1 MVEGGFIYFWKGK
14 HSIEKIMPLS
24 EKINLTD
31 TEIDFEQFKKIVLD
45 DYYLANLSREASL
58 LGRKEVLTGKA
69 KFGIFGDGK
78 ELPQIALS
86 KVFELGDFRSGYY
99 RDQTIAL
106 ATGQATVKQLFAQLY
121 ANTDVALEPHSGG
134 RMMNAHFATRLLD
147 EEGVPVNHLSQCN
160 SAADA
165 SPTASQM
172 PRALGLAAASKYYKA
187 IQDSAIQQGY
197 SNNGN
202 EVVFATIGDAST
214 SEGHFWETL
223 NAAGVMQVPLVISVW
238 DDGYGIS
245 VPIEYQTTKG
255 SISEI
260 CSGFYVNEHGKGVDI
275 YVVKGWDYPALV
287 ETYQKAVEKTRRTH
301 IPCLIHVQEIT
312 QPQGHSTS
320 GSHERYKSKERLQWE
335 HEYDGI
341 RRFRNWIIANAIAGE
356 SELDALAAQAL
367 QDVKAQQRE
376 AWNDYLQPI
385 KDEIETLSVL
395 LDSLSTVS
403 ASAEMIQRSKQ
414 ELQLLPDPMRRN
426 LVETSKKVL
435 FETRFEETIERAAL
449 VAWLKEY
456 ESNNHQRYNSHLY
469 SNTAKSALHIPEV
482 KAEYRDDSPIL
493 NGFEILNHCF
503 DKAFSRDKRLVAF
516 GEDLGKIGDVNQGFS
531 GLQAKHGEHRIYD
544 VGIREATIMGQGI
557 GMALRG
563 LRPIAEIQYLDY
575 LLYGLQ
581 PLSDDL
587 ATLRYRTAN
596 GQCAPLI
603 VRTRGHRL
611 EGIWHTGSPMGMI
624 LHSLRGMYVCVPR
637 NMTQAAGFYNLLLQ
651 SDDPALI
658 IECLNGYRLKEKL
671 PANID
676 SFTVPLGVPEIL
688 REGSDITLVT
698 YGSCV
703 RIADKACEMLADL
716 GIDVEL
722 IDVQTL
728 LPFDIH
734 HRIKESVKKTNRV
747 VFMDED
753 VPGGATSYMLQ
764 KVMEEQDIFRYLD
777 SQPVTITA
785 AENRAAYA
793 SDGDYFC
800 KPNAENVVDVVYS
813 IMHETDPQSFPNLY

>member
-1 MVEGGFIYFWKGK
+1 
-14 HSIEKIMPLS
+14 MPIS
-24 EKINLTD
+24 TKNNLTQTD
-31 TEIDFEQFKKIVLD
+31 IDFDTFKQIILD
-45 DYYLANLSREASL
+45 DFYVINLSREASL

-86 KVFELGDFRSGYY
+86 KVFEPGDFRSGYY

-106 ATGQATVKQLFAQLY
+106 ATGQANVKELFAQLY
-121 ANTDVALEPHSGG
+121 ANTDVTLEPHSAG

-147 EEGVPVNHLSQCN
+147 ESGMPKSHTNQKN

-172 PRALGLAAASKYYKA
+172 PRALGLAAASKYYR
-187 IQDSAIQQGY
+187 QLNDETVQHGY
-197 SNNGN
+197 SVSGN

-245 VPIEYQTTKG
+245 VPIELQTTKG

-260 CSGFYVNEHGKGVDI
+260 CSGFYVNENGQGIDI
-275 YVVKGWDYPALV
+275 YAVKGWDYPALV
-287 ETYQKAVEKTRRTH
+287 ETYQRAVTKTRSTH

-320 GSHERYKSKERLQWE
+320 GSHERYKSKERLKWE
-335 HEYDGI
+335 QDFDGI
-341 RRFRNWIIANAIAGE
+341 LRMKNWLIQYAIATE
-356 SELDALAAQAL
+356 DELNELATKAVK
-367 QDVKAQQRE
+367 DVREQQSA
-376 AWNDYLQPI
+376 AWMEYLQPI
-385 KDEIETLSVL
+385 KSEIETLGVL
-395 LDSLSTVS
+395 LEHLSFVS
-403 ASAEMIQRSKQ
+403 SSAEVINAKKRAL
-414 ELQLLPDPMRRN
+414 ELLPDPMRRN
-426 LVETSKKVL
+426 LTETVKHIL
-435 FETRFEETIERAAL
+435 YETRYEDSLERAAL
-449 VAWLKEY
+449 VSWLSAY
-456 ESNNHQRYNSHLY
+456 DQANQQRYHSNLY
-469 SNTAKSALHIPEV
+469 STSNQSALHVPRV
-482 KAEYRDDSPIL
+482 DATYSDDAPLI
-493 NGFEILNHCF
+493 NGFEILNACF
-503 DKAFSRDKRLVAF
+503 DQAFTRDRRLVAF

-531 GLQAKHGEHRIYD
+531 GLQAKHGVNRIYD

-596 GQCAPLI
+596 GQQAPLI

-611 EGIWHTGSPMGMI
+611 EGIWHTGSPMGMVI
-624 LHSLRGMYVCVPR
+624 NALRGMYICVPR

-671 PANID
+671 PLNID
-676 SFTVPLGVPEIL
+676 TFTVPLGVPEIL
-688 REGSDITLVT
+688 RNGSDITLVT
-698 YGSCV
+698 YGSCCRV
-703 RIADKACEMLADL
+703 AISACDKLSELS
-716 GIDVEL
+716 IDVEL

-728 LPFDIH
+728 IPFDIH
-734 HRIKESVKKTNRV
+734 HVIKQSVKKTNRI
-747 VFMDED
+747 VFLDED
-753 VPGGATSYMLQ
+753 VPGGASAYMLQ
-764 KVMEEQDIFRYLD
+764 QVMEEQDIFQYLD
-777 SQPVTITA
+777 AKPATLTA
-785 AENRAAYA
+785 TENRSAYA
-793 SDGDYFC
+793 SDGDYYC
-800 KPNAENVVDVVYS
+800 KPNAEQIIDLIYG
-813 IMHETDPQSFPNLY
+813 IMHESDPSTFPALYR